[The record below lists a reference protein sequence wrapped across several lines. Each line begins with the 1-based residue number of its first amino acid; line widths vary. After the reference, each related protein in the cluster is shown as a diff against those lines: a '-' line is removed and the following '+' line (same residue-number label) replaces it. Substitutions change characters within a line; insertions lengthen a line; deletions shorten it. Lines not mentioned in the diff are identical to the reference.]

1 MGTIPRFN
9 PMQWNIPLPR
19 RLAPGGN
26 RRAARR
32 PAFHRDPESRRAGF
46 LPIAVFVAMVLTA
59 PARAET
65 YFVSPAGGDAND
77 CSQAAPCK
85 TIQAAADKIAIGQA
99 GSIVLAD
106 GEYQAGVSIT
116 HRRIVGIGGN
126 CADPSRVRIMPG
138 ADETAIEAQDGAVVG
153 VTCLTCEAQDGADGA
168 RCFRSRQFA
177 IIDYLNMRFGHMPG
191 GGHVSADEISKINCA
206 GVVEI
211 VGDAA
216 YHASASKG
224 SAIDLNCTIAI
235 DRPRAFRWFA
245 IATARAIIDATRIAF
260 TGGGAA
266 ATTGQRYVVGGGT
279 LINAAAMP
287 GSRGGEVKNGGVA
300 Q

>member
-1 MGTIPRFN
+1 MPRFN
-9 PMQWNIPLPR
+9 PMRWNIPLPK
-19 RLAPGGN
+19 RLAPGVRN
-26 RRAARR
+26 
-32 PAFHRDPESRRAGF
+32 RAGIGIVLRQTGH
-46 LPIAVFVAMVLTA
+46 LPAAILLAVVLTC
-59 PARAET
+59 PASAET
-65 YFVSPAGGDAND
+65 YFVSPQGSDAND
-77 CSQAAPCK
+77 CRGAQTPCK
-85 TIQAAADKIAIGQA
+85 SIQAAADKIAIGQA

-126 CADPSRVRIMPG
+126 CADPSRVRIRPG
-138 ADETAIEAQDGAVVG
+138 PDATAIEAQDGAIVG
-153 VTCLTCEAQDGADGA
+153 ATCLTCEAQDGADGA

-245 IATARAIIDATRIAF
+245 VATARAIIDATRIAF

-287 GSRGGEVKNGGVA
+287 GSRGGEVKNGGIA